1 MPQKDNNV
9 CEIHSFFLAWTR
21 CTCLQESL
29 MAQFE
34 AQDIL
39 ISVIAY
45 IKDFRDVTV
54 VLELTSVCFV
64 QAYLA
69 KKNQQVLHQIHLN
82 FIFSCTVFYYFKCY
96 AIGLY
101 CLPILACIHCMILLQ
116 MCLPCSVEYAT
127 KVF

>member
-45 IKDFRDVTV
+45 IKNFRDVTV

-69 KKNQQVLHQIHLN
+69 KKKSTGTSSNT
-82 FIFSCTVFYYFKCY
+82 FKFY
-96 AIGLY
+96 
-101 CLPILACIHCMILLQ
+101 ILMYSFLL
-116 MCLPCSVEYAT
+116 
-127 KVF
+127 F